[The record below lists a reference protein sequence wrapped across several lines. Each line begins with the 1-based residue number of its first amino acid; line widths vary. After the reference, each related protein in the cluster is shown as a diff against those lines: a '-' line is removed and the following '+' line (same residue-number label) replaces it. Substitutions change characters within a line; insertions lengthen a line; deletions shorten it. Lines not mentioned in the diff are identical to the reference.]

1 MEQEERQVAVGGV
14 QYRGAGC
21 LLAPFIPL
29 RVAGGLIVTTR
40 RITFEPILH
49 YKLLTRRFDLDL
61 QDVSEAEAA
70 GGNVQMNVWELVAIG
85 KSLTVKMKNGASYRF
100 RSLEADRLAEAIN
113 GLVRRGQG

>member
-1 MEQEERQVAVGGV
+1 MQEEERQLAVGGV

-21 LLAPFIPL
+21 LMATFIPL

-40 RITFEPILH
+40 RIIFEPILH

-61 QDVSEAEAA
+61 QDVSEAEVA
-70 GGNVQMNVWELVAIG
+70 GGNVQMNVWGLVSIG

-100 RSLEADRLAEAIN
+100 RSMQADQLAEAIN
-113 GLVRRGQG
+113 GQVRRGQG

>member
-1 MEQEERQVAVGGV
+1 MVEEEERQVAVGGV

-29 RVAGGLIVTTR
+29 RVAGGLIVTTE

-61 QDVSEAEAA
+61 QDVSGAEAT
-70 GGNVQMNVWELVAIG
+70 GGNVQMNAWELVTIG
-85 KSLTVKMKNGASYRF
+85 KSLTVRMKNGASYTF
-100 RSLEADRLAEAIN
+100 RSIQADQLAEAIN
-113 GLVRRGQG
+113 MLVRRG